1 MKYTQEVKKVF
12 KRGHATYTGSRR
24 DFNQFTRLPKMKQVS
39 KYNFG
44 IFFPYH
50 VYNAVVGTAEVYKDK
65 IDP

>member
-1 MKYTQEVKKVF
+1 
-12 KRGHATYTGSRR
+12 
-24 DFNQFTRLPKMKQVS
+24 MKQVS

-65 IDP
+65 IDPWVPALKKFNLGGSLKSSSYFL